1 MAATRSTAQAMMV
14 LGVVEEA
21 MEKVMEAMEE
31 V

>member
-14 LGVVEEA
+14 LGGVEEA
-21 MEKVMEAMEE
+21 MAKVMEAMEE